1 MDPVS
6 VLIGLVVG
14 FVLER
19 YAFAPRRRSRL
30 HLWRRLRG
38 Y

>member
-6 VLIGLVVG
+6 VLIGLVLG

-19 YAFAPRRRSRL
+19 FAFAPRRRLRN
-30 HLWRRLRG
+30 HLIRRLRG